1 MILPGILRQI
11 MCNFRWF
18 GLFIFFLVAG
28 VLLAYGQ
35 DADQGKSLGDVA
47 RDSRAQSRESRAQE
61 SAGQNQ
67 LATQL
72 YRLLTTAKQE
82 SAQQRWDDAARDL
95 HTVIEQS
102 NPCTDTNWEWSKA
115 HTQLASNEYSQGH
128 RDRALAIIEE
138 KTNKWAQCSGQATAD
153 EVTIVQERAV
163 FERIVNDDKNAEVD
177 FLKVIAIREKTGAG
191 AKSYPADLLLLT
203 DVYERQE
210 LYRDIIALLTPRM
223 SGAATSEHDS
233 YGTWAR
239 LWQALGEAH
248 QKLGQY
254 EQAEKAYNTAMGLTA
269 PERSLLADMASLYH
283 AMGKEAEAQKVE
295 ASLNAMPS
303 STPQIRPYP
312 PPPPRK

>member
-1 MILPGILRQI
+1 MRT
-11 MCNFRWF
+11 FRRLGTF
-18 GLFIFFLVAG
+18 VFFFIITG
-28 VLLAYGQ
+28 VLAASGQ
-35 DADQGKSLGDVA
+35 DANQDKSLGEVA
-47 RDSRAQSRESRAQE
+47 REARASSQAAHAHAQE
-61 SAGQNQ
+61 NVGQKQ
-67 LATQL
+67 LSYL
-72 YRLLTTAKQE
+72 YNLLTTAKQA
-82 SAQQRWDDAARDL
+82 SAEQRWDDAAKDL
-95 HTVIEQS
+95 HTVIES
-102 NPCTDTNWEWSKA
+102 SKPCSDTGFLWSEA

-138 KTNKWAQCSGQATAD
+138 KTNKWAQCSGQPSAD
-153 EVTIVQERAV
+153 EVTILQERAV

-177 FLKVIAIREKTGAG
+177 FSKVIAIREKTGTG
-191 AKSYPADLLLLT
+191 AKYCPADLLLLT
-203 DVYERQE
+203 DIYERQG
-210 LYRDIIALLTPRM
+210 LYKNIIAFLTPRM
-223 SGAATSEHDS
+223 SGAATSEHDL

-254 EQAEKAYNTAMGLTA
+254 EQAERAYNAAMGLTA

-312 PPPPRK
+312 PPQPRK